1 VIPVDTFMAKKSKS
15 YPNAEELLTI
25 KEASKLLKVSEISV
39 KRYVSKGVIPSIK
52 IGGARRIVQNEVWE
66 SFVEYNKTE
75 NEEIPEVTNGV
86 QFYWSQKKPEIAQHI
101 YRENCKDGQ
110 IIFDPFLGGGSSLY
124 GVRGSNYKFI
134 GIDINE
140 LPYRISKFNIKKN
153 DEKTIETI
161 KSEIIALK
169 EKFNKIYHYP
179 TKSGKTLE
187 FIKVIFDEKEKPK
200 VQTIFFQD
208 NEGNKFTS
216 ADFPETI
223 NEFLTRYK
231 FYSEKLSKIDNPLL
245 TKNSRIAVKEN
256 MHLADIFSPINF
268 YVLSELKIHFKN
280 NHNHKFI
287 LGSILHLCK
296 LTDTKSQS
304 QFPFWIPKTEIVDR
318 NIFLTLLNKINALA
332 KLVGQEEISEKEN
345 FEDLKFSFGN
355 ACLLFNKPIQ
365 KITTEDI
372 PDNSVDFILTDPP
385 YFDQVAYSEYLKI
398 WEHFLEYKSHFKDE
412 IIVSQRETE
421 TSTEV
426 NYLKNLESAFQ
437 IIYNKLKP
445 NAKMF
450 IYFKDSRL
458 EKMGAFLQILDK
470 VGFTFVEQEHL
481 DTSKFTYKQNTSTKT
496 TISGEC
502 ILKLAKTTKQQE
514 LNGSIIPINESSI
527 KQLITLFVKSYL
539 FQNGSATLGEIF
551 NNGLVKTLYENKALG
566 LLKDSQTVVSIIEEI
581 CSYTES
587 NRSYQLKNDG
597 FVNQLYLGECIE
609 LLKKIPSKSIDCC
622 ITDPPYNISG
632 YDHKKNIGW
641 LNSNDYWKKDKAFKK
656 IDENWDKFK
665 DDDYDKFTAD
675 WLIEIKRILK
685 PNGNIAV
692 FGSYHNIYKI
702 GYLLEKLELKI
713 INSIVWYKRNAFPNI
728 TQRMFCEST
737 EYIIWATNNSKKDAK
752 NWTFNYDTMKEL
764 NGGVQMRNFFDV
776 PITKQSERQEGKHP
790 SQKPL
795 AVLNNLILALT
806 NENDIIIDPFI
817 GSGTTAVS
825 AIQNKRNF
833 VGIDKSFEYLEIS
846 EKRIANVGPT
856 SFTSNKKKSSKTLEQ
871 TTLFDER

>member
-1 VIPVDTFMAKKSKS
+1 MVKTSKL
-15 YPNAEELLTI
+15 YPNAEELLTM
-25 KEASKLLKVSEISV
+25 KEAAKLLKVSEVSV
-39 KRYVSKGVIPSIK
+39 KRYVSKGFIPSVK
-52 IGGARRIVQNEVWE
+52 IGGARRIIQNAVWE
-66 SFVEYNKTE
+66 SFVEYNKAE
-75 NEEIPEVTNGV
+75 NEDIPDVINGI
-86 QFYWSQKKPEIAQHI
+86 QFYWSQKKPEIAQTI

-110 IIFDPFLGGGSSLY
+110 IIIDPFLGAGSSLY

-134 GIDINE
+134 GVDINE
-140 LPYRISKFNIKKN
+140 LPYRIAKFNIKKI
-153 DEKTIETI
+153 DEKLC
-161 KSEIIALK
+161 KNLKDEILALK
-169 EKFNKIYHYP
+169 EKFNKIYHYS
-179 TKSGKTLE
+179 TKDGKTLE
-187 FIKVIFDEKEKPK
+187 FIKVIFDDKEKPK
-200 VQTIFFQD
+200 IRIIYYQD
-208 NEGNKFTS
+208 IDGNKFTS
-216 ADFPETI
+216 DEYPETI
-223 NEFLTRYK
+223 KEFLTRHK
-231 FYSEKLSKIDNPLL
+231 NYSKKLGNFENPLL
-245 TKNSRIAVKEN
+245 TKNSRIAVKGN
-256 MHLADIFSPINF
+256 MHLADIFSPIN
-268 YVLSELKIHFKN
+268 YCVLSELKLLLKN
-280 NHNHKFI
+280 NHNIKFL

-304 QFPFWIPKTEIVDR
+304 QFPYWIPKSEIVDR
-318 NIFLTLLNKINALA
+318 NIFLTLLS
-332 KLVGQEEISEKEN
+332 KLNSLSKLIGQEEIPEKIN
-345 FEDLKFSFGN
+345 FEDLRFSFGN

-398 WEHFLEYKSHFKDE
+398 WEYFLEYKSHFKDE

-421 TSTEV
+421 ISTEKD
-426 NYLKNLESAFQ
+426 YLKNLETAFH

-470 VGFTFVEQEHL
+470 AGFTFVEQEHL
-481 DTSKFTYKQNTSTKT
+481 DTAKFTYKQNTSTKT
-496 TISGEC
+496 TIAGEC
-502 ILKLAKTTKQQE
+502 ILKLSKTQKQEE
-514 LNGSIIPINESSI
+514 LNGNSISINEPST
-527 KQLITLFVKSYL
+527 KNLITHFVKSYL
-539 FQNGSATLGEIF
+539 FQYGFATLGEIF

-566 LLKDSQTVVSIIEEI
+566 LLKDSKAVVSIIEEI
-581 CSYTES
+581 CDYDES

-597 FVNQLYLGECIE
+597 FVNQLYLGDCVE
-609 LLKKIPSKSIDCC
+609 LLKKFPSKSIDCC

-632 YDHKKNIGW
+632 YDHKKKIGW
-641 LNSNDYWKKDKAFKK
+641 LNSNNYWKKDKAFKK

-675 WLIEIKRILK
+675 WLMEIKRILK
-685 PNGNIAV
+685 PNGNIAI

-776 PITKQSERQEGKHP
+776 PITKQSERQKGKHP

-795 AVLNNLILALT
+795 EVLNNLVLALT
-806 NENDIIIDPFI
+806 NESDIIIDPFI
-817 GSGTTAVS
+817 GSGTTGVS

-833 VGIDKSFEYLEIS
+833 VGIDRSFEYLEIS
-846 EKRIANVGPT
+846 DRRIANVSPVIFCST
-856 SFTSNKKKSSKTLEQ
+856 KIKSSTFLQQ
-871 TTLFDER
+871 TTIFDER

>member
-1 VIPVDTFMAKKSKS
+1 MILIDTFMTKIHRPYS
-15 YPNAEELLTI
+15 NTEELLTV
-25 KEASKLLKVSEISV
+25 KEAAKFLKVSEISV
-39 KRYVSKGVIPSIK
+39 KRYVSRGVIPSIK
-52 IGGARRIVQNEVWE
+52 IGGARRIVKNEVWE
-66 SFVEYNKTE
+66 SFAEYNKTE
-75 NEEIPEVTNGV
+75 NEELPEVTNGV

-110 IIFDPFLGGGSSLY
+110 IIFDPFLGAGSSLY
-124 GVRGSNYKFI
+124 GMRGSNYKFI

-140 LPYRISKFNIKKN
+140 LPYRIAKFNIKKI
-153 DEKTIETI
+153 DEKTTESL
-161 KSEIIALK
+161 KSEIITLK

-179 TKSGKTLE
+179 TKNGKALE

-200 VQTIFFQD
+200 IHTIYFQD
-208 NEGNKFTS
+208 IEGNKFTS
-216 ADFPETI
+216 NDYPETVK
-223 NEFLTRYK
+223 EFLTRYK
-231 FYSEKLSKIDNPLL
+231 FYSEILSKLDNPLL

-268 YVLSELKIHFKN
+268 YVLSELKTLLKG
-280 NHNHKFI
+280 NHDLKFL

-304 QFPFWIPKTEIVDR
+304 QFPFWIPKAEIVDR
-318 NIFLTLLNKINALA
+318 NIFLTLLNKVNALS
-332 KLVGQEEISEKEN
+332 KLIGQEEIPEKNN
-345 FEDLKFSFGN
+345 FEDLKFSFSN

-365 KITTEDI
+365 KITIEDI

-398 WEHFLEYKSHFKDE
+398 WEHFLEYKSHFRDE
-412 IIVSQRETE
+412 IIVSQREIK
-421 TSTEV
+421 TSTEED
-426 NYLKNLESAFQ
+426 YLKNLETAFQ

-445 NAKMF
+445 NANMF

-458 EKMGAFLQILDK
+458 EKMGAFLQILDR
-470 VGFTFVEQEHL
+470 VGFSFVEQEHL

-502 ILKLAKTTKQQE
+502 ILKLSKTQKVEE
-514 LNGSIIPINESSI
+514 LNGNNISINESSA
-527 KQLITLFVKSYL
+527 KKLITHFVKSYL

-566 LLKDSQTVVSIIEEI
+566 LLKNSQTVVSIIEEI
-581 CSYTES
+581 CNYDKS

-597 FVNQLYLGECIE
+597 FVNQLYLGNCVE
-609 LLKKIPSKSIDCC
+609 LLKYFSAKSIDCC

-632 YDHKKNIGW
+632 YDHKKKIGW

-656 IDENWDKFK
+656 IDEKWDKFK
-665 DDDYDKFTAD
+665 DDDYDKFTVD
-675 WLIEIKRILK
+675 WLTEIKRILK
-685 PNGNIAV
+685 PNGNIAI

-702 GYLLEKLELKI
+702 GYFLEKLEFKI

-737 EYIIWATNNSKKDAK
+737 EYIIWATNNSKRDAK
-752 NWTFNYDTMKEL
+752 NWTFNYDIMKEL
-764 NGGVQMRNFFDV
+764 NSGVQMRNFFDV
-776 PITKQSERQEGKHP
+776 PITKQSEKQFGKHP

-795 AVLNNLILALT
+795 EVLNNLVLALT
-806 NENDIIIDPFI
+806 NESDIIIDPFI
-817 GSGTTAVS
+817 GSGTTCIS

-833 VGIDKSFEYLEIS
+833 VGIDRSFKYLEIT
-846 EKRIANVGPT
+846 ERRIENASPVIFNST
-856 SFTSNKKKSSKTLEQ
+856 KIKSSNSLQQ
-871 TTLFDER
+871 TTIFDKH

>member
-1 VIPVDTFMAKKSKS
+1 MVKTSKL
-15 YPNAEELLTI
+15 YPNAEELLTM
-25 KEASKLLKVSEISV
+25 KEAAKLLKVSEVSV
-39 KRYVSKGVIPSIK
+39 KRYVSKGFIPSVK
-52 IGGARRIVQNEVWE
+52 IGGARRIIQNAVWE
-66 SFVEYNKTE
+66 SFVEYNKAE
-75 NEEIPEVTNGV
+75 NEDIPDVINGI
-86 QFYWSQKKPEIAQHI
+86 QFYWSQKKPEIAQTI

-110 IIFDPFLGGGSSLY
+110 IIIDPFLGAGSSLY

-134 GIDINE
+134 GVDINE
-140 LPYRISKFNIKKN
+140 LPYRIAKFNIKKI
-153 DEKTIETI
+153 DEKLC
-161 KSEIIALK
+161 KNLKDEILALK
-169 EKFNKIYHYP
+169 EKFNKIYHYS
-179 TKSGKTLE
+179 TKDGKTLE
-187 FIKVIFDEKEKPK
+187 FIKVIFDDKEKPK
-200 VQTIFFQD
+200 IRIIYFQD
-208 NEGNKFTS
+208 IDGNKFTS
-216 ADFPETI
+216 DEYPETI
-223 NEFLTRYK
+223 KEFLTRHK
-231 FYSEKLSKIDNPLL
+231 NYSKKLGNFENPLL
-245 TKNSRIAVKEN
+245 TKNSRIAVKGN
-256 MHLADIFSPINF
+256 MHLADIFSPIN
-268 YVLSELKIHFKN
+268 YCVLSELKLLLKN
-280 NHNHKFI
+280 NHNIKFL

-304 QFPFWIPKTEIVDR
+304 QFPYWIPKSEIVDR
-318 NIFLTLLNKINALA
+318 NIFLTLLS
-332 KLVGQEEISEKEN
+332 KLNSLSKLIGQEEIPEKIN
-345 FEDLKFSFGN
+345 FEDLRFSFGN

-398 WEHFLEYKSHFKDE
+398 WEYFLEYKSHFKDE

-421 TSTEV
+421 ISTEKD
-426 NYLKNLESAFQ
+426 YLKNLETAFH

-470 VGFTFVEQEHL
+470 AGFTFVEQEHL
-481 DTSKFTYKQNTSTKT
+481 DTAKFTYKQNTSTKT
-496 TISGEC
+496 TIAGEC
-502 ILKLAKTTKQQE
+502 ILKLSKTQKQEE
-514 LNGSIIPINESSI
+514 LNGNSISINEPST
-527 KQLITLFVKSYL
+527 KNLITHFVKSYL
-539 FQNGSATLGEIF
+539 FQYGFATLGEIF

-566 LLKDSQTVVSIIEEI
+566 LLKDSKAVVSIIEEI
-581 CSYTES
+581 CDYDES

-597 FVNQLYLGECIE
+597 FVNQLYLGDCVE
-609 LLKKIPSKSIDCC
+609 LLKKFPSKSIDCC

-632 YDHKKNIGW
+632 YDHKKKIGW
-641 LNSNDYWKKDKAFKK
+641 LNSNNYWKKDKAFKK

-675 WLIEIKRILK
+675 WLMEIKRILK
-685 PNGNIAV
+685 PNGNIAI

-776 PITKQSERQEGKHP
+776 PITKQSERQKGKHP

-795 AVLNNLILALT
+795 EVLNNLVLALT
-806 NENDIIIDPFI
+806 NESDIIIDPFI
-817 GSGTTAVS
+817 GSGTTGVS

-833 VGIDKSFEYLEIS
+833 VGIDRSFEYLEIS
-846 EKRIANVGPT
+846 DRRIANVSPVIFCST
-856 SFTSNKKKSSKTLEQ
+856 KIKSSTFLQQ
-871 TTLFDER
+871 TTIFDER

>member
-1 VIPVDTFMAKKSKS
+1 VIPIDTFMAKKLKS
-15 YPNAEELLTI
+15 NASAEELLTM
-25 KEASKLLKVSEISV
+25 KEASKLLKVSEISI

-52 IGGARRIVQNEVWE
+52 IGGARRIVQNEVWD
-66 SFVEYNKTE
+66 SLVEYHKTE

-86 QFYWSQKKPEIAQHI
+86 QFYWSQKKPEIAQRI

-110 IIFDPFLGGGSSLY
+110 IIFDPFLGAGSSLY

-140 LPYRISKFNIKKN
+140 LPYRIAKFNIKKN
-153 DEKTIETI
+153 DEKTTENI
-161 KSEIIALK
+161 KNEITALK
-169 EKFNKIYHYP
+169 EKFNDIYHYP

-187 FIKVIFDEKEKPK
+187 FIKIIFDEKEKPK

-208 NEGNKFTS
+208 FEGNKFTS
-216 ADFPETI
+216 ADYPETI
-223 NEFLTRYK
+223 KEFLRRYE
-231 FYSEKLSKIDNPLL
+231 FYSEKLNKIENPLL
-245 TKNSRIAVKEN
+245 TKNSRIAIKEN
-256 MHLADIFSPINF
+256 MRLADIFSPINF
-268 YVLSELKIHFKN
+268 FVLSELKTFLKN
-280 NHNHKFI
+280 NPNLKFI

-318 NIFLTLLNKINALA
+318 NIFLTLLNKVNALA
-332 KLVGQEEISEKEN
+332 KLIGQEEIPEKKT
-345 FEDLKFSFGN
+345 FEDLKFSFGS

-365 KITTEDI
+365 KITAEDI

-421 TSTEV
+421 TSTEKD
-426 NYLKNLESAFQ
+426 YLNKLESAFQ

-458 EKMGAFLQILDK
+458 GKMGAFLQILDK

-481 DTSKFTYKQNTSTKT
+481 DTAKFTYKQNTSTKT
-496 TISGEC
+496 TIAGEC
-502 ILKLAKTTKQQE
+502 ILKLSKTQKHEE
-514 LNGSIIPINESSI
+514 LNGNISSINESST
-527 KQLITLFVKSYL
+527 KNLITYFVKSYL
-539 FQNGSATLGEIF
+539 LQNGATTLGEIF

-566 LLKDSQTVVSIIEEI
+566 LLKDSKTVVSIIEEF
-581 CSYTES
+581 CNYDES
-587 NRSYQLKNDG
+587 NRSYKLKNSE
-597 FVNQLYLGECIE
+597 FKNQLYLGECVE

-632 YDHKKNIGW
+632 YDHKKKIGW
-641 LNSNDYWKKDKAFKK
+641 LNSNNYWKEDKAFKK

-685 PNGNIAV
+685 PNGNIAI

-737 EYIIWATNNSKKDAK
+737 EYIIWATNNSKKEAK
-752 NWTFNYDTMKEL
+752 NWTFNYNTMKEL
-764 NGGVQMRNFFDV
+764 NGGVQMRNLFDV
-776 PITKQSERQEGKHP
+776 PITKQSERKEGKHP

-795 AVLNNLILALT
+795 EVLNNLILALT
-806 NENDIIIDPFI
+806 NEGDTIIDPFI
-817 GSGTTAVS
+817 GSGTTGVS

-846 EKRIANVGPT
+846 ERRIANVDPIIFN
-856 SFTSNKKKSSKTLEQ
+856 SAKNKSANTLKQ
-871 TTLFDER
+871 TTIFDER